1 MNGFTFASC
10 ILLGIKVSTANLFS
24 RLHYLVAVSR
34 VWNTPSR
41 LPTRL
46 EIQYW
51 WPEFH
56 SWSPA
61 GNLSWGLSHSKKMI
75 NIWNHEDICQQVSYM
90 YFSSRWYFLIK
101 SETNLPVK
109 IPPQQ
114 LLSIELNVSK
124 SPWCFQLKYATV
136 RYVCVIILYPHI
148 HSCGLVRATRRVD
161 SCLCFVFHGNY
172 RKKMEC

>member
-61 GNLSWGLSHSKKMI
+61 GNLSWGLSRSKKMI

-90 YFSSRWYFLIK
+90 YFLSRWYFLIK

-114 LLSIELNVSK
+114 LLSIQVE
-124 SPWCFQLKYATV
+124 CFQVAMVLSAEIRYSTLCMCNYTV
-136 RYVCVIILYPHI
+136 PTYPQLW
-148 HSCGLVRATRRVD
+148 SGTSNTAGWLMFMFRV
-161 SCLCFVFHGNY
+161 SW
-172 RKKMEC
+172 